1 MRKPLRDVR
10 PLYIYAATAFVATA
24 ATVLVL
30 SAVLHFYG
38 RLGPEGLAGGGG
50 DSRLKQCAGSFDLL
64 IRNGQVLDGLG
75 NEAVRADV
83 GVRDGHIA
91 CVGSFE
97 RAEAARVIDASG
109 GIVAPG
115 FIDVH
120 THIEKNLPAAR
131 RPFLAPNFVR
141 QGVTTLITG
150 NCGRSA
156 LPLGPA
162 LDRLEQD
169 GAQVNVASFVGHNS
183 IRRSVLGMAAR
194 APSEAELALMRGLVT
209 RSMSE
214 GALGIS
220 TGLAYLPGAY
230 SQRDELISLA
240 RAAAERGGIY
250 VTHLRD
256 EGLRGADAIQEAL
269 DIGAAASIP
278 VHISHFKAQG
288 RSQWGTARPRLA
300 LVDEARRRGLRVS
313 IDQYPYT
320 ASSTSL
326 ELLLPVV
333 ESEEGGARAAQEVRE
348 PRERA
353 RLRAG
358 MIERLRANGWDDYS
372 FARVA
377 YCPSNLALNGL
388 NIAQIAARRTF
399 IHPAGG
405 TTQAAATA
413 LESGA
418 SQVERQA
425 DVILDLL
432 ATGGAQMIYFDMSD
446 DDVAAILSHPDT
458 MFGSD
463 SGVRLENAPAIPH
476 PRGMGTFPRVLARYV
491 RELHL
496 LSLPEAVR
504 HMTSLPAQTFGLAGR
519 GQISEGFWADIV
531 VFDPATVADRA
542 TYEAPLLPPQGISYV
557 AVNGAIVLDAG
568 RLTTAAPGKAL
579 RGRGR

>member
-1 MRKPLRDVR
+1 MRKPFGDVR
-10 PLYIYAATAFVATA
+10 PLYIYAATAVVAAA
-24 ATVLVL
+24 ATVLVM
-30 SAVLHFYG
+30 SAGLHLYG
-38 RLGPEGLAGGGG
+38 RLRPEGTAGVVV
-50 DSRLKQCAGSFDLL
+50 SRLKQCAGSFDLL

-75 NEAVRADV
+75 HDPLRADV

-91 CVGSFE
+91 CIGSFE
-97 RAEAARVIDASG
+97 GAEAARVIDAAG

-120 THIEKNLPAAR
+120 THVERNLPAAR
-131 RPFLAPNFVR
+131 HPFLAPNFIR

-156 LPLGPA
+156 LPLGPV

-183 IRRSVLGMAAR
+183 IRRKVMGMDAR
-194 APSEAELALMRGLVT
+194 APSDAELAAMRSLVT

-230 SQRDELISLA
+230 AQRDELISLA

-256 EGLRGADAIQEAL
+256 EGLRGADAIREAI
-269 DIGAAASIP
+269 DIGSAASVP

-288 RSQWGTARPRLA
+288 RSQWGTAAPRLA

-313 IDQYPYT
+313 IDQYPYA

-333 ESEEGGARAAQEVRE
+333 ESEEGGSRAAQEIRE

-388 NIAQIAARRTF
+388 NIAQIAARRNVPLSTT
-399 IHPAGG
+399 G
-405 TTQAAATA
+405 TAHVATTA
-413 LESGA
+413 LESGG
-418 SQVERQA
+418 SPVERQA

-432 ATGGAQMIYFDMSD
+432 AVGGAQMIYFDMSD

-491 RELHL
+491 RDLHL

-504 HMTSLPAQTFGLAGR
+504 HMTSLPAETFGLVGR
-519 GQISEGFWADIV
+519 GQLVEGYWADFVI
-531 VFDPATVADRA
+531 FDPAVVADRA

-557 AVNGAIVLDAG
+557 AVNGTLVLDAG
-568 RLTTAAPGKAL
+568 RLTTATPGKAL

>member
-1 MRKPLRDVR
+1 MRKPFGDVR
-10 PLYIYAATAFVATA
+10 PLYIYAATVVVAAA
-24 ATVLVL
+24 ATVLVM
-30 SAVLHFYG
+30 SAGLHLYG
-38 RLGPEGLAGGGG
+38 RLRPEGTAGGVV
-50 DSRLKQCAGSFDLL
+50 SRLKQCAGSFDLL

-75 NEAVRADV
+75 HDPLRADV

-91 CVGSFE
+91 CIGSFE
-97 RAEAARVIDASG
+97 GAEAARVIDAAG

-120 THIEKNLPAAR
+120 THVERNLPAAHH
-131 RPFLAPNFVR
+131 PFLAPNFIR

-156 LPLGPA
+156 LPLGPV

-183 IRRSVLGMAAR
+183 IRRKVMGMEAR
-194 APSEAELALMRGLVT
+194 APSDAELAAMRGLVT

-230 SQRDELISLA
+230 AQRDELISLA
-240 RAAAERGGIY
+240 HAAAERGGIY

-256 EGLRGADAIQEAL
+256 EGLRGADAIREAI
-269 DIGAAASIP
+269 DIGSAASIP

-288 RSQWGTARPRLA
+288 RSQWGTAAPRLA

-313 IDQYPYT
+313 IDQYPYA

-333 ESEEGGARAAQEVRE
+333 ESEEGGARAAQEIRE

-388 NIAQIAARRTF
+388 NIAQIAARRNVHLSTT
-399 IHPAGG
+399 G
-405 TTQAAATA
+405 TARVATTA
-413 LESGA
+413 LESGG
-418 SQVERQA
+418 SPVERQA

-432 ATGGAQMIYFDMSD
+432 AVGGAQMIYFDMSD

-491 RELHL
+491 RDLHL

-504 HMTSLPAQTFGLAGR
+504 HMTSLPAETFGLVGR
-519 GQISEGFWADIV
+519 GQLVEGYWADFVI
-531 VFDPATVADRA
+531 FDPAVVTDRA

-557 AVNGAIVLDAG
+557 AVNGTLVLDAG
-568 RLTTAAPGKAL
+568 HLTTAAPGKAL